1 MTNKIGGFDN
11 RPVQLST
18 DRKVVR
24 SDDAAAGP
32 AGTANASEPVRIT
45 DQAKQL
51 AALEHAIKGMPA
63 IDESR
68 VAEVRRAIDEGR
80 YEVNADRIADKLIR
94 TERDLLGVDL
104 V

>member
-11 RPVQLST
+11 RPVLVST

-24 SDDAAAGP
+24 SDDAAAGHV
-32 AGTANASEPVRIT
+32 GTTNASDPVRIT

-51 AALEHAIKGMPA
+51 AALEKTTKGMPA
-63 IDESR
+63 IDEAR

-80 YEVNADRIADKLIR
+80 YEVNAERIADKLLR
-94 TERDLLGVDL
+94 AERDLLG
-104 V
+104 